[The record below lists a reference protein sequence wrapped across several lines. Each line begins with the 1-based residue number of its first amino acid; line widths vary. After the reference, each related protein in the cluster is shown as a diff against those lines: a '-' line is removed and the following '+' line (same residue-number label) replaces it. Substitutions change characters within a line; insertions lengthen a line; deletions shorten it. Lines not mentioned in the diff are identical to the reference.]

1 MIRIL
6 LVDDSPAVLQLLREG
21 LSSLGDFEVGT
32 ATSSAQAQEEIRRLK
47 PQVLCVGL
55 EIGVSVSLVRE
66 VMKSGPLPI
75 LLLSNGAV
83 EPRLVEE
90 ARQAGVLEVAPKPL
104 SGGSIGGLGSI
115 LRVLSGVKV
124 FARRYPAP
132 RTAPNRPSSPRL
144 VAVGASTGGPQ
155 ALGRLLRGLD
165 AHFPWPILCVQHM
178 SSGFLDGMV
187 SWLRTQTKLGVQ
199 VARPGDT
206 PLPGQV
212 YFAPDDHHLRL
223 RQDMTLALE
232 RGEPVDG
239 HRPSATVLL
248 TSVAEVLGAN
258 AVGVLLTGMGADGA
272 RGLLEMANSGAV
284 TMAQDEETSVVFGMP
299 RQAVEIGAVKQAHSL
314 DEIGAQLRALSEGRR
329 KL

>member
-6 LVDDSPAVLQLLREG
+6 LVEDSPTALQLLREG
-21 LSSLGDFEVGT
+21 LTSLGDFEVGT
-32 ATSSAQAQEEIRRLK
+32 AASSSQAMEELRRQK

-55 EIGVSVSLVRE
+55 EMTAGVSLVRE
-66 VMKSGPLPI
+66 VMKNGPLPI
-75 LLLSNGAV
+75 LLLSNGTA
-83 EPRLVEE
+83 EPGQVEE
-90 ARQAGVLEVAPKPL
+90 ARQAGALEVAPKPL
-104 SGGSIGGLGSI
+104 SGGSISGLGST

-124 FARRYPAP
+124 FARRSTAL
-132 RTAPNRPSSPRL
+132 RTAPVRPSSPKL
-144 VAVGASTGGPQ
+144 VAIGASTGGPQ
-155 ALGRLLRGLD
+155 ALGRLLRGLE

-187 SWLRTQTKLGVQ
+187 AWLQTQTGLGVR
-199 VARPGDT
+199 VARAGET

-212 YFAPDDHHLRL
+212 YFAPDEHHLKL
-223 RQDMTLALE
+223 RSDMTLAVE
-232 RGEPVDG
+232 RGDPVDG

-248 TSVAEVLGAN
+248 TSVAEVLGSN

-272 RGLLEMANSGAV
+272 RGLLEMANAGAV

-299 RQAVEIGAVKQAHSL
+299 RQAVEMGAVKQAQSL
-314 DEIGAQLRALSEGRR
+314 DEIGAQLRALAEGRR